1 MKTIGKDLFVGILLL
16 LMIPAYSQNYRE
28 TVTGIKTNLQS
39 MDVEVRFYSPS
50 IVRILKSPEK
60 SAFIKKSLSV
70 INEPERITFRTEQS
84 GDAVSLK
91 SEALTVTLNLTT
103 GKVSYSDPAGKH
115 LFSEKDHGTE
125 FSKIDDAGSA
135 AYRVRQGFLLDKN
148 EAIYGL
154 GQHQDGKMNQRNQIV
169 HLEQKNTIICIPF
182 IQSVKGYGVFW
193 DNYSPTTFTDNP
205 QGMSFESE
213 IADCSDYYF
222 MYGTTIDGTIAC
234 MRRLTGDVP
243 LFPLWTWGYWQSRER
258 YTSQDELT
266 GAVKK
271 YRDLKVPLDGI
282 IQDWQYWSTDNA
294 YWNGMSFGNPEFP
307 QPQKMVNDIHAMNAH
322 TIFSIWPSFGQ
333 RTEPYKELQEKGL
346 LLDAGT
352 FPSDSTRAYNP
363 YKQEGRDI
371 YWKYMNKNLFSIGID
386 GWWMDATETEISP
399 QRRDGKGLQTGL
411 GSYRRVMNAY
421 PLMTVSGVYENQ
433 RKVSSDKRVFILTRS
448 AFTGQQRYGASSW
461 SGDVDGDWESF
472 RKQIPAGLNFSACAI
487 PYWNSDIGG
496 FYVRNG
502 GRSTHA
508 DYRELYVRWLQFG
521 TFCSMMRS
529 HGTNTPREIWQFG
542 QKGDW
547 AYDVIEKFIRLRYR
561 LLPYNYSLSW
571 DVTSKAGSV
580 MRLLSMD
587 FPHDDNVHDMGN
599 QYMYGKSILVAPV
612 TTPFYS
618 LGKKKESK
626 VDFSRIQKMS
636 IYLPNGSD
644 WYDFWTDEKL
654 SGGKSIERETPIDII
669 PLYIKAGSIIP
680 LGQTVQY
687 AEEKDWSDLEIR
699 VYDGT
704 DATFTLYEDEN
715 DNYNYEKGIYS
726 TILFSWDSAART
738 LTINE
743 REGAFPGMLKSRK
756 FKVVDIQSGKVRTIP
771 YKGKKTIVKL

>member
-1 MKTIGKDLFVGILLL
+1 MKKNLIIIGMLS
-16 LMIPAYSQNYRE
+16 LMTIPAGSQNYQK
-28 TVTGIKTNLQS
+28 TATGIKTNLQY
-39 MDVEVRFYSPS
+39 MDVEIRFYSPA
-50 IVRILKSPEK
+50 IVRVLKLPEK
-60 SAFIKKSLSV
+60 STFIKKSLSV
-70 INEPERITFRTEQS
+70 INEPEPTAFRTEQS
-84 GDAVSLK
+84 EDEVSLR
-91 SEALTVTLNLTT
+91 SEALTVTLNLVT
-103 GKVSYSDPAGKH
+103 GKVSCSDPAGKH
-115 LFSEKDHGTE
+115 LFTEKDHGTE
-125 FSKIDDAGSA
+125 FSEINDAGKP

-154 GQHQDGKMNQRNQIV
+154 GQHQDGKMNQRNQTV

-182 IQSVKGYGVFW
+182 IQSVKGYGIFW

-213 IADCSDYYF
+213 IADCADYYF
-222 MYGTTIDGTIAC
+222 MYGTTMDGTVAC
-234 MRRLTGDVP
+234 MRRLMGDVP

-258 YTSQDELT
+258 YTSQDELV
-266 GAVKK
+266 GAVKR

-282 IQDWQYWSTDNA
+282 IQDWQYWGTDNA
-294 YWNGMSFGNPEFP
+294 YWNGMNFGNPEFP
-307 QPQKMVNDIHAMNAH
+307 QPQKMTNDIHAMNAH

-333 RTEPYKELQEKGL
+333 RTEPYKEFQEKGL
-346 LLDAGT
+346 LLEART
-352 FPSDSTRAYNP
+352 FPSDSARAYNP

-371 YWKYMNKNLFSIGID
+371 YWKYINKNLFSIGID

-399 QRRDGKGLQTGL
+399 QRRNSQEGLQTGL
-411 GSYRRVMNAY
+411 GSYRSVLNAY

-448 AFTGQQRYGASSW
+448 AFAGQQHYGASVW

-496 FYVRNG
+496 FWVRNG
-502 GRSTHA
+502 GSSAHD

-521 TFCSMMRS
+521 AFCSMMRS

-547 AYDVIEKFIRLRYR
+547 AYDAIEKFIRLRYQF
-561 LLPYNYSLSW
+561 LPYNYSLSW
-571 DVTSKAGSV
+571 DVTSRSGSV

-587 FPHDDNVHDMGN
+587 FPLDSNVHDMGS
-599 QYMYGKSILVAPV
+599 QYMYGKSILVVPV
-612 TTPFYS
+612 TAPFYS
-618 LGKKKESK
+618 SGKKNESR
-626 VDFSRIQKMS
+626 VDFSRTQKTPV
-636 IYLPNGSD
+636 YLPDGSD
-644 WYDFWTDEKL
+644 WYDFWTGEKL
-654 SGGKSIERETPIDII
+654 SGGKTVERETPIDIL

-687 AEEKDWSDLEIR
+687 AAEKDWSNLEIR
-699 VYDGT
+699 VYDGA

-715 DNYNYEKGIYS
+715 DNYNYEKGVYS
-726 TILFSWDSAART
+726 TILFRWDNTART
-738 LTINE
+738 LTVNE
-743 REGAFPGMLKSRK
+743 REGEFPGMLKSRK
-756 FKVVDIQSGKVRTIP
+756 FKVVDIPSGKIRTVS
-771 YKGKKTIVKL
+771 YKGNKTTIKL